1 MLCLRAAEYTQINI
15 QLDVA
20 ANATQFT
27 YSNNEWRR
35 ITAGFNLLLDR
46 KNDEMTGDNFYG
58 LEVGSTEEVP
68 MSDGIQ
74 DVVSFAGGEICHKWR
89 KNWLQVWNWWD
100 KEWK

>member
-1 MLCLRAAEYTQINI
+1 
-15 QLDVA
+15 
-20 ANATQFT
+20 
-27 YSNNEWRR
+27 
-35 ITAGFNLLLDR
+35 
-46 KNDEMTGDNFYG
+46 MTGDNFYG

-100 KEWK
+100 KEWKELGYFGQINTDWTIVFRI